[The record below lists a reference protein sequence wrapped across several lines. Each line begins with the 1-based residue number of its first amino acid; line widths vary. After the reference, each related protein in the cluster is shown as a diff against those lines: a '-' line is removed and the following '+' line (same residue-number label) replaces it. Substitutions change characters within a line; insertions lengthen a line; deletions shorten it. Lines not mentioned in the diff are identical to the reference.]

1 MLSPDGVRLDLER
14 RAKLYRQRDAR
25 SEAAKQR
32 REEVLNALQTDDSE
46 TDKQRINKG
55 QSRQACMREWPELGQ
70 SGAVS
75 V

>member
-32 REEVLNALQTDDSE
+32 REEVLNAEQAERE
-46 TDKQRINKG
+46 T
-55 QSRQACMREWPELGQ
+55 
-70 SGAVS
+70 
-75 V
+75 